1 MDGKSQ
7 ASGTTMQL
15 TGKRVRR
22 ARLAHKMTQTE
33 LARQIGTSA
42 SQISM
47 LETSKSGTS
56 LKTAMAVAKAL
67 EVSLDYLAGWVKDPT
82 PTRVLLMR
90 LDGMVTK
97 KAQGFGRKYTGL
109 SHGNFEAPGTYV
121 SISEIDASAGPGAM
135 VYGEDVAMVK
145 FPQEWLREHRLSA
158 ASCRI
163 IRVRGESMEP
173 TLPHHSMVLVDLTSE
188 EPKDGRIFV
197 IRTGEELIVKRLA
210 FIEDVGWLL
219 ESDNPERKQWP
230 TRLWPDD
237 AEIVGEVRW
246 VGRSLP

>member
-1 MDGKSQ
+1 
-7 ASGTTMQL
+7 MQL
-15 TGKRVRR
+15 TGRRVRA
-22 ARLAHKMTQTE
+22 ARLGRKMTQTE

-67 EVSLDYLAGWVKDPT
+67 DVSLDYLAGWVKDPT
-82 PTRVLLMR
+82 PTRVLLMQMG
-90 LDGMVTK
+90 GMVTK
-97 KAQGFGRKYTGL
+97 KVQGYRRKNTRLPENY
-109 SHGNFEAPGTYV
+109 EEPGAFV
-121 SISEIDASAGPGAM
+121 GISEIDASAGAGSM
-135 VYGEDVAMVK
+135 VYGEEATMVK
-145 FPQEWLREHRLSA
+145 FPREWLTDLHVSES
-158 ASCRI
+158 SCQI

-173 TLPHHSMVLVDLTSE
+173 TLPNRSIVLVDLASE
-188 EPKDGRIFV
+188 EPKDGKIFV
-197 IRTGEELIVKRLA
+197 IRTGDELIVKRLA
-210 FIEDVGWLL
+210 FYEGAGWLL
-219 ESDNPERKQWP
+219 ESDNPERKEWP